1 MPQLTV
7 LLQTFRGMFLSPG
20 RAHQVFLVF
29 SRPYAELFATK
40 TPQGGGTKGTDIQM
54 IVEEDVE
61 KAMSWNSI
69 DSSSTNPS
77 LIILCV
83 PGRHETCRLG
93 QA

>member
-1 MPQLTV
+1 MLKS
-7 LLQTFRGMFLSPG
+7 MAS
-20 RAHQVFLVF
+20 
-29 SRPYAELFATK
+29 TK
-40 TPQGGGTKGTDIQM
+40 FTTQGAWLAPLICGGTKGTDIQM

-83 PGRHETCRLG
+83 PAQGAG
-93 QA
+93 